1 MLVYQKGILNMIKV
15 YLAEDQAM
23 LNSAL
28 TSLLQLEEQIEVIGS
43 AMDGESALQ
52 DILRLKPDVA
62 ILDIEMPKRT
72 GLEVAEE
79 IQSLDTKVI
88 ILTTFARQNYFETAV
103 RIGVQGY
110 LLKDSPTDR
119 LTETINAVV
128 KGATVYD
135 PELVRHVLR
144 TENNPLTERE
154 MDVLQAI
161 AEGKRTSAI
170 AEAVFLSQGT
180 VRNYISSIL
189 SKTGAQSRIEAVNI
203 AKKHQ
208 WLKR

>member
-1 MLVYQKGILNMIKV
+1 MIKV

-208 WLKR
+208 WLNQ

>member
-1 MLVYQKGILNMIKV
+1 MIKV

-79 IQSLDTKVI
+79 IQSLATKVI

-110 LLKDSPTDR
+110 LLKDSPTEIGR
-119 LTETINAVV
+119 ASCRER
-128 KGATVYD
+128 VY
-135 PELVRHVLR
+135 RR
-144 TENNPLTERE
+144 
-154 MDVLQAI
+154 
-161 AEGKRTSAI
+161 
-170 AEAVFLSQGT
+170 
-180 VRNYISSIL
+180 
-189 SKTGAQSRIEAVNI
+189 
-203 AKKHQ
+203 
-208 WLKR
+208 

>member
-1 MLVYQKGILNMIKV
+1 MIKV

-79 IQSLDTKVI
+79 IQSLDRSEERRVGKEGGRRETQR
-88 ILTTFARQNYFETAV
+88 ARGEKEET
-103 RIGVQGY
+103 
-110 LLKDSPTDR
+110 
-119 LTETINAVV
+119 
-128 KGATVYD
+128 
-135 PELVRHVLR
+135 
-144 TENNPLTERE
+144 RE
-154 MDVLQAI
+154 A
-161 AEGKRTSAI
+161 
-170 AEAVFLSQGT
+170 
-180 VRNYISSIL
+180 SI
-189 SKTGAQSRIEAVNI
+189 E
-203 AKKHQ
+203 
-208 WLKR
+208 